1 VAIFLI
7 QFCFFG
13 FREVNEDNMIFRNVA
28 AEGFED
34 GFKHVRI
41 GIGFHYGVNLF
52 LNIFAVNFFLY
63 FVAGSSK

>member
-1 VAIFLI
+1 
-7 QFCFFG
+7 
-13 FREVNEDNMIFRNVA
+13 MIFRNVA

-52 LNIFAVNFFLY
+52 LNIHAVNFFFLL
-63 FVAGSSK
+63 FCSRKFEVISANWPSNTRRRLTPAF